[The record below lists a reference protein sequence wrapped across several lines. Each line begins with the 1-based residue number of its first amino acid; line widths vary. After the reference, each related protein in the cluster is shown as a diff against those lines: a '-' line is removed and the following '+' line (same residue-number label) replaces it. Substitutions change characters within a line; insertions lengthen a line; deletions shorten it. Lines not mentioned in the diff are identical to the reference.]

1 MKRRKFVATAVAA
14 IPLSINLSQAE
25 AIQRDDKGFKVKA
38 GEGRIHGHIQL
49 KGVNVNILD
58 VKVSGKDT
66 NGDIAIFEQTGLS
79 PKHGTPM
86 HVHHSQ
92 DEIFFVTE
100 GAYNFVV
107 GGVRHKLSVGDSI
120 FLPRKTPHS
129 WVQVSERG
137 KMIVTLQPAGQLEN
151 FFVTVSKLKSPPTD
165 KEMAKIFEDNG
176 MTVVGPPISAE

>member
-1 MKRRKFVATAVAA
+1 MKRRKFVAAVVAA
-14 IPLSINLSQAE
+14 IPVGINISQAQKP
-25 AIQRDDKGFKVKA
+25 QRVSKGFKINA

-66 NGDIAIFEQTGLS
+66 NSDMAIFEQTGLS
-79 PKHGTPM
+79 PGHGTPM

-100 GAYNFVV
+100 GAYDFVV

-129 WVQVSERG
+129 WVQISERG
-137 KMIVTLQPAGQLEN
+137 KMIVTLQPAGHLEE
-151 FFVTVSKLKSPPTD
+151 FFVTVSKLKSPPTE

-176 MTVVGPPISAE
+176 MTVVGPPITVE